1 MNINKYYNN
10 RKEHNPTLKYK
21 RWNKFQLKDSRDLL
35 SVSCELDTSNKFKD
49 KIKNKFQSPIRTN
62 ITSLGHNSC
71 VCCKTP
77 GSNKW
82 NTRWRRTETS
92 KGRNKGKAVD
102 HLSYVSKR
110 RVNKKDAL
118 ELCKQYKN

>member
-1 MNINKYYNN
+1 MSINQNYYY

-21 RWNKFQLKDSRDLL
+21 RWHKLQRKSSREA
-35 SVSCELDTSNKFKD
+35 VSFYELDTSNKFKD

-71 VCCKTP
+71 VCCETP

-118 ELCKQYKN
+118 ELCKKYKN